1 MSLRKYL
8 RTRKLIA
15 IKQLGVDRVVDFV
28 FRTGETECH
37 LLVELYASGNLILTD
52 GDYTIIALLR
62 THKFDE
68 KVKCAVKEK
77 YPFAQAA
84 HLTIG
89 DFAGLKLTEENLGEE
104 YKKSLEQ
111 RSNEEE
117 DKKGKKKKKDKKTTL
132 KVALQVFVP
141 FINFTEVEHMI
152 LSVDG
157 NPNEVFDES
166 QYAVILKAIKY
177 CYSFI
182 NELQNK
188 GEAMKGYLYYK
199 ILKPQTPPELTI
211 DTTTKE
217 EVLKEA
223 KVKEDKNESKE
234 EEKEG
239 IKIYDEVEPYEFLQF
254 KGREKEEANSF
265 DEALDIYFTA
275 KEKEKEQTKQI
286 NREAEI
292 WKKMQKIKEDQESR
306 IKSLQEGQENFL
318 KRAKLIEEY
327 ITEIDAIIKIINTMI
342 KAGVK
347 WADIW
352 KNIKDE
358 KKRGNVFANLIH
370 KLDLLNG
377 TVAVMLNPKDEEE
390 NSEAPTELVNIDIKL
405 TAYQNFEKYYNEK
418 KKSAVKENKTK
429 DAAQMAIKVAEKTA
443 IKELMIEK
451 QKIENLQKIRKIF
464 WFEKY
469 NWFITS
475 ENYLVLS
482 GRSAQENEFL
492 VKRYLKKGDL
502 FIHANTHGA
511 AATILKNPT
520 GNAVSPI
527 SLNEAGMYCVCRSSA
542 WEQKLISEAYWVHDH
557 QVSKTAPS
565 GEYLQTGSFMIRGK
579 KNYVRPSKLEM
590 GFTYLFCLDEMSI
603 PNHINDRKIRVA
615 DLGVQEQEDESGSDS
630 PVEDNKIETKVEEK
644 RKKEQ
649 KPNKKPTKPVEVKAE
664 VKKEEKK
671 KQISKHKQ
679 KKIKKM
685 KEKYGELD
693 EDERELVLKL
703 IGVLL
708 DLTVVQRLRC

>member
-1 MSLRKYL
+1 
-8 RTRKLIA
+8 
-15 IKQLGVDRVVDFV
+15 
-28 FRTGETECH
+28 
-37 LLVELYASGNLILTD
+37 
-52 GDYTIIALLR
+52 
-62 THKFDE
+62 
-68 KVKCAVKEK
+68 
-77 YPFAQAA
+77 
-84 HLTIG
+84 
-89 DFAGLKLTEENLGEE
+89 
-104 YKKSLEQ
+104 
-111 RSNEEE
+111 
-117 DKKGKKKKKDKKTTL
+117 
-132 KVALQVFVP
+132 
-141 FINFTEVEHMI
+141 MI

-157 NPNEVFDES
+157 NPNEAFNES
-166 QYAVILKAIKY
+166 QYGVILKAIKY

-188 GEAMKGYLYYK
+188 EEPMKGYLYYK

-211 DTTTKE
+211 DKTTKE
-217 EVLKEA
+217 KDVLKEDE
-223 KVKEDKNESKE
+223 VKESKSENKE
-234 EEKEG
+234 EEKEE
-239 IKIYDEVEPYEFLQF
+239 IKVYDEVEPYELLQF
-254 KGREKEEANSF
+254 KDREKEEANNF

-275 KEKEKEQTKQI
+275 KEKEKDQTKQI
-286 NREAEI
+286 NREVEI
-292 WKKMQKIKEDQESR
+292 WKKMQKIKEDQENR
-306 IKSLQEGQENFL
+306 IKSLQEGQENFV
-318 KRAKLIEEY
+318 KRAKLIEDH

-377 TVAVMLNPKDEEE
+377 TVVVMLNPKDEEE
-390 NSEAPTELVNIDIKL
+390 DGDTPTELVNIDIKL
-405 TAYQNFEKYYNEK
+405 TAYQNFEKYYNDK
-418 KKSAVKENKTK
+418 KKSAIKENKTK

-443 IKELMIEK
+443 IKELIIEK
-451 QKIENLQKIRKIF
+451 QKIENLQKMRKIF

-482 GRSAQENEFL
+482 GRSAQENELL

-502 FIHANTHGA
+502 FIHASTHGA

-527 SLNEAGMYCVCRSSA
+527 SLNEVGMYCICRSSA
-542 WEQKLISEAYWVHDH
+542 WEQKIITEAYWVHHH

-579 KNYVRPSKLEM
+579 KNYIRPSKLEM

-603 PNHINDRKIRVA
+603 ANHINDRKIRVA
-615 DLGVQEQEDESGSDS
+615 DLGTQEQEDESVSDS
-630 PVEDNKIETKVEEK
+630 PVEDHKVEKEPKDEEK
-644 RKKEQ
+644 QKKEPKQ
-649 KPNKKPTKPVEVKAE
+649 NKKPSKVVE

-671 KQISKHKQ
+671 KAKPISKHKQ

-693 EDERELVLKL
+693 DDERELILKL
-703 IGVLL
+703 IGVLQCINSSL
-708 DLTVVQRLRC
+708 KD